1 MEVYPIE
8 TTTHFQPSDI
18 CWEEVESRV
27 NSIEAL
33 RLNDPFGPT
42 NNLRG
47 KFLIML
53 VQALAELGE
62 SKEGNIRMKELLEK
76 RVTQ

>member
-1 MEVYPIE
+1 MVTVATRKEWLYWNAERLMEALRKVYPIE
-8 TTTHFQPSDI
+8 TTTHFQPSDT
-18 CWEEVESRV
+18 CWAEVESCV

-47 KFLIML
+47 KFLI
-53 VQALAELGE
+53 
-62 SKEGNIRMKELLEK
+62 
-76 RVTQ
+76 T